1 MREEACDPTALFEL
15 ARFAPPVALPEW
27 PPLPPPCHTQSPEQL
42 LRMPHFRH
50 RRMILEQ
57 MAAARVVV
65 VLMAAVTMAA
75 AVLALVEALVLA
87 AVWRLARLLRRR
99 LLISDRV
106 HPSRLSFGE
115 PWPTQAAGYNTA
127 APAALATESNQIC

>member
-1 MREEACDPTALFEL
+1 
-15 ARFAPPVALPEW
+15 
-27 PPLPPPCHTQSPEQL
+27 
-42 LRMPHFRH
+42 
-50 RRMILEQ
+50 